1 MTISNTAL
9 VRAFALT
16 ALASLAVACGGG
28 DEKSAAD
35 KAAAPTDAAGKASQ
49 QAAAAAAKAAAD
61 DGLANAVAV
70 GKTAAA
76 VDLKYNIA
84 ARPALGQPFEVE
96 LVLLPRVAADTL
108 EVQATGM
115 PGLVVAGGA
124 EAKFDQVVAG
134 EKYAAKVLLQVTE
147 PGLYYVGVTAK
158 LVNKVQT
165 DSRTFSVPVVVGQ
178 LPAVEKPAPA
188 ATGANSGGEAV
199 EATKGVETTK

>member
-1 MTISNTAL
+1 MTISINAF
-9 VRAFALT
+9 VRACALT

-28 DEKSAAD
+28 DGNSAAD
-35 KAAAPTDAAGKASQ
+35 KAAPADAAGKAAKQ
-49 QAAAAAAKAAAD
+49 AAAAAAAKAAAD

-76 VDLKYNIA
+76 VDLKYNLA
-84 ARPALGQPFEVE
+84 ARPALGQPFELE

-124 EAKFDQVVAG
+124 AAKFDQVVPD
-134 EKYAAKVLLQVTE
+134 EKYAAKVLLQVTD

-188 ATGANSGGEAV
+188 AAGANAGGEAV
-199 EATKGVETTK
+199 EAAKAIETVK

>member
-1 MTISNTAL
+1 MTISINGL
-9 VRAFALT
+9 VRALALT
-16 ALASLAVACGGG
+16 VLASLAVACGGG

-35 KAAAPTDAAGKASQ
+35 KAAPADAAGDASK
-49 QAAAAAAKAAAD
+49 QAATAAAKAAAD

-84 ARPALGQPFEVE
+84 ARPAIGQPFEVE
-96 LVLLPRVAADTL
+96 LVLLPRMAADAL

-124 EAKFDQVVAG
+124 DAKFDQVVAG

-165 DSRTFSVPVVVGQ
+165 DARTFSVPVVVGE
-178 LPAVEKPAPA
+178 LPAAEKAAPA
-188 ATGANSGGEAV
+188 AAGANSGGEAV
-199 EATKGVETTK
+199 EASQAVETVK

>member
-134 EKYAAKVLLQVTE
+134 EKYAAKVLLQVAE

-199 EATKGVETTK
+199 EATKAVETTK

>member
-1 MTISNTAL
+1 MTISITAL

-16 ALASLAVACGGG
+16 VLASLAVACGGG
-28 DEKSAAD
+28 DDKSAAD
-35 KAAAPTDAAGKASQ
+35 KAAPGSAAGKASK
-49 QAAAAAAKAAAD
+49 QAAADAARAAED

-76 VDLKYNIA
+76 VDLKYNLA

-96 LVLLPRVAADTL
+96 LVFLPRVAADTL

-124 EAKFDQVVAG
+124 EAKFSQVVAG
-134 EKYAAKVLLQVTE
+134 EKYAAKVLIQVAE

-188 ATGANSGGEAV
+188 AVGANAGGEAV
-199 EATKGVETTK
+199 EASKGVETTK

>member
-115 PGLVVAGGA
+115 SGLVVAGGA

>member
-1 MTISNTAL
+1 MTISINAF
-9 VRAFALT
+9 VRACVLT

-28 DEKSAAD
+28 NGNSAAD
-35 KAAAPTDAAGKASQ
+35 KAAPADAAGKSST
-49 QAAAAAAKAAAD
+49 QAAAAAAKAAED

-76 VDLKYNIA
+76 VDLKYNLA
-84 ARPALGQPFEVE
+84 ARPALGQPFELE
-96 LVLLPRVAADTL
+96 LVLLPRIAADTL

-124 EAKFDQVVAG
+124 AAKFDQVVPD

-147 PGLYYVGVTAK
+147 AGLYYVGVTAK

-178 LPAVEKPAPA
+178 LPAVEKPASA
-188 ATGANSGGEAV
+188 AV
-199 EATKGVETTK
+199 EAAKAVETTK

>member
-1 MTISNTAL
+1 MTISINVL

-28 DEKSAAD
+28 DEKAAAD
-35 KAAAPTDAAGKASQ
+35 KAAPAG
-49 QAAAAAAKAAAD
+49 AAAKAAKQAAADAAKAAED

-76 VDLKYNIA
+76 VDLKYNLA
-84 ARPALGQPFEVE
+84 ARPAIGQPFEVE

-124 EAKFDQVVAG
+124 EAKFNQVVAG

-165 DSRTFSVPVVVGQ
+165 DSRTFSVPVVIGQ
-178 LPAVEKPAPA
+178 LPAAEKATPA
-188 ATGANSGGEAV
+188 AMGANSGGEAV
-199 EATKGVETTK
+199 EASKAVETVK

>member
-1 MTISNTAL
+1 MTTSTNAL
-9 VRAFALT
+9 VRALALT
-16 ALASLAVACGGG
+16 VLATLAVACGGG

-35 KAAAPTDAAGKASQ
+35 KAAPADAAAKASQ
-49 QAAAAAAKAAAD
+49 QAAAAAAKAAED

-76 VDLKYNIA
+76 VDLKYNLA

-124 EAKFDQVVAG
+124 DAKFSQVVAG
-134 EKYAAKVLLQVTE
+134 EKYAAKVLLQVAE

-178 LPAVEKPAPA
+178 LPAVEKATPA
-188 ATGANSGGEAV
+188 AMGAKSGGEAV
-199 EATKGVETTK
+199 EASKAVETAK

>member
-1 MTISNTAL
+1 MTISINGL
-9 VRAFALT
+9 VRALALT
-16 ALASLAVACGGG
+16 VLASLAVACGGG

-35 KAAAPTDAAGKASQ
+35 KAAPADAAGDASK
-49 QAAAAAAKAAAD
+49 QAATAAAKAAAD

-84 ARPALGQPFEVE
+84 ARPAIGQPFEVE
-96 LVLLPRVAADTL
+96 LVLLPRMAADAL

-124 EAKFDQVVAG
+124 DAKFDQVVAG

-165 DSRTFSVPVVVGQ
+165 DARTFSVPVVVGE
-178 LPAVEKPAPA
+178 LPAAEKATPA
-188 ATGANSGGEAV
+188 AAGANSGGEAV
-199 EATKGVETTK
+199 EAAQAVETLK

>member
-1 MTISNTAL
+1 MTISNRVL
-9 VRAFALT
+9 VRAYVLT
-16 ALASLAVACGGG
+16 VLASLAVACGGG

-35 KAAAPTDAAGKASQ
+35 KTAPVDAAGKASQ
-49 QAAAAAAKAAAD
+49 QAAAKAAVD

-76 VDLKYNIA
+76 VDLKYNLT
-84 ARPALGQPFEVE
+84 ARPAIGQPFEVE
-96 LVLLPRVAADTL
+96 LVFVPRVAADAL

-124 EAKFDQVVAG
+124 AAKFDQVVAD
-134 EKYAAKVLLQVTE
+134 EKYAAKVLLQVAE
-147 PGLYYVGVTAK
+147 PGLYYVGITAK

-165 DSRTFSVPVVVGQ
+165 DSRTFSVPIVVGQ

-188 ATGANSGGEAV
+188 AMGANSGAEAV
-199 EATKGVETTK
+199 QATKAVETTK

>member
-1 MTISNTAL
+1 MTISITAL
-9 VRAFALT
+9 VRALALT
-16 ALASLAVACGGG
+16 VLASLAVACGGG

-35 KAAAPTDAAGKASQ
+35 KAAPGG
-49 QAAAAAAKAAAD
+49 AAAKAAKESAADAAREAED

-76 VDLKYNIA
+76 VDLMYNLA

-96 LVLLPRVAADTL
+96 LVFLPRVVADTL

-124 EAKFDQVVAG
+124 EAKINQVVAG

-147 PGLYYVGVTAK
+147 PGLYYVAVTAK

-178 LPAVEKPAPA
+178 LPAVEKPSPA
-188 ATGANSGGEAV
+188 AMGANSGGATV
-199 EATKGVETTK
+199 EASKAVETTK

>member
-35 KAAAPTDAAGKASQ
+35 KAASPTDAAGEASQ
-49 QAAAAAAKAAAD
+49 PAAAAAAKAAPD

-124 EAKFDQVVAG
+124 DAKFDQVLAG
-134 EKYAAKVLLQVTE
+134 EKYAAKVLLQVME

-178 LPAVEKPAPA
+178 LPAVEKATPA
-188 ATGANSGGEAV
+188 AMGANPGGEVV
-199 EATKGVETTK
+199 EASKAVETTK

>member
-1 MTISNTAL
+1 MTTSITAL

-16 ALASLAVACGGG
+16 VLASLAVACGGG
-28 DEKSAAD
+28 DDKSAAD
-35 KAAAPTDAAGKASQ
+35 KAAPGSAADMASK
-49 QAAAAAAKAAAD
+49 QAAADAARAAEDA
-61 DGLANAVAV
+61 GLANAVAV

-76 VDLKYNIA
+76 VDLMYDLS

-96 LVLLPRVAADTL
+96 LVFLPRVAADTL

-124 EAKFDQVVAG
+124 EATFNQVVVG
-134 EKYAAKVLLQVTE
+134 EKYAAKVLLQVAE

-178 LPAVEKPAPA
+178 LPTVEKPTPA
-188 ATGANSGGEAV
+188 AMGANSGEAAV
-199 EATKGVETTK
+199 EASKAIETTK

>member
-1 MTISNTAL
+1 MTNSINAL

-16 ALASLAVACGGG
+16 VLASLAVACGGG
-28 DEKSAAD
+28 DEKAAAD
-35 KAAAPTDAAGKASQ
+35 KAAPADAAVKASK

-61 DGLANAVAV
+61 DGLADAVAV

-76 VDLKYNIA
+76 VDLKYNLG
-84 ARPALGQPFEVE
+84 ARPAIGQPFEIE

-108 EVQATGM
+108 EVTATGM

-124 EAKFDQVVAG
+124 TAKFDQVVAD

-165 DSRTFSVPVVVGQ
+165 DARTFSVPIVVGA
-178 LPAVEKPAPA
+178 LPAAEKATPA
-188 ATGANSGGEAV
+188 AVGATAGGEAV
-199 EATKGVETTK
+199 EASKAVETTK

>member
-1 MTISNTAL
+1 MTISINAL
-9 VRAFALT
+9 VRALAVT
-16 ALASLAVACGGG
+16 VLASLAVACGGG

-35 KAAAPTDAAGKASQ
+35 KAAPADVAGDASN
-49 QAAAAAAKAAAD
+49 QAATATAKAAAD

-84 ARPALGQPFEVE
+84 ARPAIGQPFEVE
-96 LVLLPRVAADTL
+96 LVLLPRMAADAL

-124 EAKFDQVVAG
+124 DAKFDQVVAG

-165 DSRTFSVPVVVGQ
+165 DSRTFSVPVVVGE
-178 LPAVEKPAPA
+178 LPAVEKATPA
-188 ATGANSGGEAV
+188 AAGANSGGEAV
-199 EATKGVETTK
+199 EASKAVETTK

>member
-1 MTISNTAL
+1 MTISIYAF
-9 VRAFALT
+9 VRACALT

-28 DEKSAAD
+28 DGNSAAD
-35 KAAAPTDAAGKASQ
+35 KAAPADAAGTASK

-76 VDLKYNIA
+76 VDLKYNLG
-84 ARPALGQPFEVE
+84 ARPALGQPFELE
-96 LVLLPRVAADTL
+96 LVLLPRMAADTL

-124 EAKFDQVVAG
+124 EAKFNQVVAD

-165 DSRTFSVPVVVGQ
+165 DARTFSVPVVVGQ

-188 ATGANSGGEAV
+188 AVGANAGGEAV
-199 EATKGVETTK
+199 EATKAVETVK

>member
-1 MTISNTAL
+1 MTISITAL

-16 ALASLAVACGGG
+16 VLASLAVACGGG

-35 KAAAPTDAAGKASQ
+35 KAAPADAAAKASKQ
-49 QAAAAAAKAAAD
+49 AAAAKAAED

-76 VDLKYNIA
+76 VDLKYNLV
-84 ARPALGQPFEVE
+84 ARPALGQPFELE
-96 LVLLPRVAADTL
+96 LVLLPRVAADAL

-124 EAKFDQVVAG
+124 RATFNQVVAG
-134 EKYAAKVLLQVTE
+134 EKYAAKVLLQVSE

-178 LPAVEKPAPA
+178 LPAAEKAAPA
-188 ATGANSGGEAV
+188 ASGASSGGEAV
-199 EATKGVETTK
+199 EASKAVETTK

>member
-124 EAKFDQVVAG
+124 DAKFSQVVAG
-134 EKYAAKVLLQVTE
+134 EKYAAKVLLQVSE

-178 LPAVEKPAPA
+178 LPAVEKPAPTA
-188 ATGANSGGEAV
+188 MGANAGGQAV
-199 EATKGVETTK
+199 EASKAVETTK

>member
-1 MTISNTAL
+1 MTISIYAF
-9 VRAFALT
+9 VRACALT

-28 DEKSAAD
+28 DGNSAAD
-35 KAAAPTDAAGKASQ
+35 KAAPADAAGTASK

-76 VDLKYNIA
+76 VDLKYNLG
-84 ARPALGQPFEVE
+84 ARPALGQPFELE
-96 LVLLPRVAADTL
+96 LVLLPRIAADTL

-124 EAKFDQVVAG
+124 AAKFDQVVPD

-165 DSRTFSVPVVVGQ
+165 DARTFSVPVVVGQ

-188 ATGANSGGEAV
+188 AVGANAGGEAV
-199 EATKGVETTK
+199 EATKAVETVK

>member
-1 MTISNTAL
+1 MTISINAL
-9 VRAFALT
+9 VRALALT
-16 ALASLAVACGGG
+16 VLASLAVACGGG

-35 KAAAPTDAAGKASQ
+35 KAAPADAAAKASK
-49 QAAAAAAKAAAD
+49 QAAAAAAKAAED

-76 VDLKYNIA
+76 VDLKYNLA

-124 EAKFDQVVAG
+124 DAKFDQVVAG
-134 EKYAAKVLLQVTE
+134 EKYAAKVLLQVAE

-178 LPAVEKPAPA
+178 LPAAEKADA
-188 ATGANSGGEAV
+188 GGHGREIR
-199 EATKGVETTK
+199 

>member
-1 MTISNTAL
+1 MTISLTAL

-16 ALASLAVACGGG
+16 VLASLAVACGGG
-28 DEKSAAD
+28 DEKSAAETAPPAEAA
-35 KAAAPTDAAGKASQ
+35 KAAK
-49 QAAAAAAKAAAD
+49 QAAADAAKAAAD

-76 VDLKYNIA
+76 VDLKYNLA

-96 LVLLPRVAADTL
+96 LVFVPRVAADAL

-124 EAKFDQVVAG
+124 AAKFDQVVAG

-147 PGLYYVGVTAK
+147 AGLYYVGVTAK

-165 DSRTFSVPVVVGQ
+165 DSRTFSVPVVVGE
-178 LPAVEKPAPA
+178 LPAVEKPTA
-188 ATGANSGGEAV
+188 AAMDANSGGEAV
-199 EATKGVETTK
+199 EASKAVETTK

>member
-1 MTISNTAL
+1 MTISTNAF
-9 VRAFALT
+9 VRACALT

-28 DEKSAAD
+28 GGNSAAD
-35 KAAAPTDAAGKASQ
+35 KAVPAEAAGKASK
-49 QAAAAAAKAAAD
+49 QAAAAAAKAAED

-76 VDLKYNIA
+76 VDLKYNLA
-84 ARPALGQPFEVE
+84 ARPALGQPFELE
-96 LVLLPRVAADTL
+96 LVLLPRVAADAL

-124 EAKFDQVVAG
+124 AAKFDQVVAD

-147 PGLYYVGVTAK
+147 PGLYYVGVTAQ

-178 LPAVEKPAPA
+178 LPAVEKPVPA
-188 ATGANSGGEAV
+188 AVGANAGGEAV
-199 EATKGVETTK
+199 EATKAVETVK

>member
-49 QAAAAAAKAAAD
+49 QAAAAAAKAAPD
-61 DGLANAVAV
+61 DGFANAVAV

-96 LVLLPRVAADTL
+96 LVLLPRLAADTL

-134 EKYAAKVLLQVTE
+134 EKYAAKVLLQVME

-165 DSRTFSVPVVVGQ
+165 DSRTFSVPAVVGQ
-178 LPAVEKPAPA
+178 LPAVEKATPA

-199 EATKGVETTK
+199 EATKGVETVK

>member
-1 MTISNTAL
+1 MTISKTDL

-96 LVLLPRVAADTL
+96 LVLLPRMAADAL

-115 PGLVVAGGA
+115 QGLVVAGGA

-134 EKYAAKVLLQVTE
+134 EKYAAKVLLQVME

-165 DSRTFSVPVVVGQ
+165 DSRTFSVPVVVGE
-178 LPAVEKPAPA
+178 LPAVEKATPA
-188 ATGANSGGEAV
+188 AAGASSGGEAV
-199 EATKGVETTK
+199 EAAKAVETTK

>member
-1 MTISNTAL
+1 MTISINGL
-9 VRAFALT
+9 VRALALT
-16 ALASLAVACGGG
+16 VLASLAVACGGG

-35 KAAAPTDAAGKASQ
+35 KAAPADAAGDASK
-49 QAAAAAAKAAAD
+49 QAATAAAKAAAD

-84 ARPALGQPFEVE
+84 ARPAIGQPFEVE
-96 LVLLPRVAADTL
+96 LVLLPRMAADAL

-124 EAKFDQVVAG
+124 DAKFDQVVAG

-165 DSRTFSVPVVVGQ
+165 DARTFSVPVVVGE
-178 LPAVEKPAPA
+178 LPAAEKAAPA
-188 ATGANSGGEAV
+188 AAGANSGGEAV
-199 EATKGVETTK
+199 EAAQAVETLK

>member
-28 DEKSAAD
+28 DEKSAAG
-35 KAAAPTDAAGKASQ
+35 KAAAPTDAAGDASQ
-49 QAAAAAAKAAAD
+49 PAAAAAAKAAPD

-96 LVLLPRVAADTL
+96 LVLLPRLAADTL

-134 EKYAAKVLLQVTE
+134 EKYAAKVLLQVME

-178 LPAVEKPAPA
+178 LPAVEKATPA

-199 EATKGVETTK
+199 EAAKAVETVK